1 VVKVF
6 LLAVTQCL
14 IFSAF
19 GQSPDQ
25 AFAAYE
31 QTIPGSTIKT
41 KLVAIQG
48 GTFVMGSND
57 KEKGRSVD
65 EGPQRKITLS
75 PFWMGANEVT
85 RDEFDVFWKDEG
97 VSQNEDVDAVTRPSA
112 QYIDL
117 SWGMGKEGGFPV
129 NSMSQRAAIMFCRW
143 LSKKTGTF
151 YRIPTEAE
159 WEYACRAGTTS
170 TYFFGDNEDQLQE
183 YGWFKNNSETRF
195 HKTGLKK
202 PNPWGLYDMLG
213 NVMEWTLNHY
223 DAKAYEKLQDGALNP
238 VTTSEDQYPKVL
250 KGGGYE
256 SDANQL
262 RSAARQTSD
271 PEWNKRDPQI
281 PRSKWWLTDAPF
293 VGFRIVRPLQ
303 QPTPQEAEAFF
314 KLYLGN

>member
-1 VVKVF
+1 
-6 LLAVTQCL
+6 
-14 IFSAF
+14 
-19 GQSPDQ
+19 
-25 AFAAYE
+25 
-31 QTIPGSTIKT
+31 
-41 KLVAIQG
+41 
-48 GTFVMGSND
+48 MGSND